1 MTTPFKSDYACG
13 LHVNRVN
20 GHLMIEHDGNNIGF
34 NSDMA
39 YYPEKRI
46 TVILL
51 ANLNGTVTGE
61 MTRALAAVAHGE
73 TPPIPSVH
81 KEISLSKEVVTRYAG
96 TYQFPHYSVKMVPE
110 GNHLLVEFDNG
121 GTLAVFPESDTKF
134 FSKPWPTQFEFSKNE
149 HGEFTILRRY
159 QDGGEEIG
167 AKK

>member
-1 MTTPFKSDYACG
+1 M
-13 LHVNRVN
+13 V
-20 GHLMIEHDGNNIGF
+20 GF
-34 NSDMA
+34 A
-39 YYPEKRI
+39 RKEEK
-46 TVILL
+46 TLL
-51 ANLNGTVTGE
+51 TGP
-61 MTRALAAVAHGE
+61 ASL
-73 TPPIPSVH
+73 
-81 KEISLSKEVVTRYAG
+81 EI
-96 TYQFPHYSVKMVPE
+96 PHYSLKTVPE